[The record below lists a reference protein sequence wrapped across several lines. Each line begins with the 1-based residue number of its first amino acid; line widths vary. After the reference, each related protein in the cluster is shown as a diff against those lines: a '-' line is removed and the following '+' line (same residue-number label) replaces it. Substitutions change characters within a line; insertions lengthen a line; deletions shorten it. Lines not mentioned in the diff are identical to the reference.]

1 LRRTIFSVNPRNI
14 ETHDI
19 DVAIVGSGLAGL
31 YAAHHLPESL
41 KCALFTKEHME
52 TSSSSLAQGGIA
64 AVTEKDDAFM
74 YHFQDTINAGAGM
87 CDEAAVLTIVEEGPK
102 EIGELLKLGT
112 KFDLD
117 SQGHLLTTRE
127 GGHGMNRILHAGG
140 DATGLEMVRTLKE
153 TVKDKPSLTIHENAF
168 AADVITDGGRVAG
181 LVVYE
186 NGGWHYYR
194 TSYVILASGG
204 IGQLYRYTTNPV
216 VATGDGFAMAMRAGA
231 EMKHMEFIQF
241 HPTGLYTPENRNRQ
255 CFLISEAVR
264 GEGGIL
270 LNDKGERF
278 MKTHHRLAELA
289 PRDIVAREIYRQI
302 QHQTSPFVRLDITNK
317 PAEFLMHRFP
327 TIYKTCLEH
336 GVDITKQYIPVGPVQ
351 HYMMGGVK
359 TTLYGQTNVPG
370 LFACGEVSCTGVHGA
385 NRLAS
390 NSTLECLVFG
400 RRCAEMIT
408 AGFAPR
414 TSALTLPEETALSAP
429 PEDSTAQTID
439 LKGIMV
445 KQCGIL
451 RNETDLSA
459 GLARVTAMRE
469 ALEDARLETQKDM
482 ELYNM
487 TLLAETIL
495 TSALARKESVG
506 AHFRTDAGGSQ
517 SDD

>member
-1 LRRTIFSVNPRNI
+1 MRRYIFSIAPEEI

-31 YAAHHLPESL
+31 YAAHHLPSSL
-41 KCALFTKEHME
+41 KCALFTKERME

-74 YHFQDTINAGAGM
+74 YHFFDTINAGAGL
-87 CDEAAVLTIVEEGPK
+87 CDDAAVHTIVEEGPK

-117 SQGHLLTTRE
+117 SAGHLLTTRE

-153 TVKDKPSLTIHENAF
+153 TVKDKENLTIHENAF
-168 AADVITDGGRVAG
+168 AADIVTEGGRVVG
-181 LVVYE
+181 IVVCE

-194 TSYVILASGG
+194 TGYVILASGG
-204 IGQLYRYTTNPV
+204 LGQLYRYTTNPV

-231 EMKHMEFIQF
+231 TMKHMEFIQF

-264 GEGGIL
+264 GEGGVL
-270 LNDKGERF
+270 LNDAGERF

-302 QHQTSPFVRLDITNK
+302 QHQKSPYVRLDITDK
-317 PAEFLMHRFP
+317 PADFLIHRFP
-327 TIYKTCLEH
+327 TIYNTCLLH
-336 GVDITKQYIPVGPVQ
+336 GVDMTKQYIPVGPVQ

-359 TTLYGQTNVPG
+359 TSLYGETNIPG
-370 LFACGEVSCTGVHGA
+370 LLACGEVSCTGVHGA

-400 RRCAEMIT
+400 RRCAET
-408 AGFAPR
+408 VAAGFLPQ
-414 TSALTLPEETALSAP
+414 TSSSKLPETAALSAP
-429 PEDSTAQTID
+429 PENSTAQTID

-451 RNETDLSA
+451 RNGADLSA
-459 GLARVTAMRE
+459 GLARVAAMRE
-469 ALEDARLETQKDM
+469 ALEGARLASQKDM

-487 TLLAETIL
+487 TILAQAIL
-495 TSALARKESVG
+495 TGALARKE
-506 AHFRTDAGGSQ
+506 
-517 SDD
+517 